1 MPLRIRDIPEKLN
14 SSISTDKTLPEK
26 VESTRRPLSPGS
38 NLKHKLEFS
47 FAYRIWERLTVL
59 GLKLESDKV
68 GAVRA
73 SVHIEACT
81 GS

>member
-1 MPLRIRDIPEKLN
+1 M
-14 SSISTDKTLPEK
+14 ISLKNVKPQITDNNLPEK

-47 FAYRIWERLTVL
+47 FAYRIWERPTVL
-59 GLKLESDKV
+59 GLTLESDKV